1 MDFVLTGMDKG
12 MDITII
18 LIDLQK
24 SFNTLDHKINLEK
37 MA

>member
-1 MDFVLTGMDKG
+1 MDFALTGMDKG
-12 MDITII
+12 MHITII